1 MVGRPQPPA
10 AQLDRQ
16 RSLIFPRRALAM
28 REGGSNWPDHAR
40 QVRQA
45 LTDPQHLC
53 RELGLLRSYR
63 PVRQAG
69 GLLIRCPAHGDRT
82 PSCSVTL
89 GPDRT
94 IRIRCFSCDLVGD
107 ALHLIATAAGLDLRR
122 DFRRI
127 LDLGAQIGGIH
138 LQDLSERPLTKRVE
152 PPRPPDPPAERP
164 YPPNE
169 DVLELWERCL
179 SVDQAPAVAAGLA
192 GRGLE
197 ASLVARFDLGRAL
210 PPGGNLPR
218 WARYQNQTWYQ
229 TGHHLLLPV
238 YSAQGGL
245 CSVRAWGFQEGSPK
259 RLPPSGYRAGGLIL
273 ANQLGQ
279 HLLRTASSPSSWPQE
294 VPLRVVITEGEP
306 DYLTWATRFPDADPI
321 APAVL
326 GVVMGSWTEAMASRI
341 PSGARV
347 TIRTDHDDT
356 GERYAALI
364 YRTLTGRCTVLRPR
378 ATPL

>member
-1 MVGRPQPPA
+1 
-10 AQLDRQ
+10 
-16 RSLIFPRRALAM
+16 M
-28 REGGSNWPDHAR
+28 RKGGSNWPDHAG

-53 RELGLLRSYR
+53 NELGLLQGYR

-94 IRIRCFSCDLVGD
+94 IRIRCFSCDLAGD
-107 ALHLIATAAGLDLRR
+107 ALHLIAIAAGLNPHQN
-122 DFRRI
+122 FRRI

-138 LQDLSERPLTKRVE
+138 LQDLSERPLTRSVE
-152 PPRPPDPPAERP
+152 PPRPPDPPAERL

-169 DVLELWERCL
+169 EVLELWRRCL
-179 SVDQAPAVAAGLA
+179 PVDQAPDIATGLA
-192 GRGLE
+192 GRGLD

-210 PPGGNLPR
+210 PPEGNLPR
-218 WARYQNQTWYQ
+218 WARYQGRTWAQ
-229 TGHHLLLPV
+229 TGHRLLLPA
-238 YSAQGGL
+238 YSDRGGL

-259 RLPPSGYRAGGLIL
+259 RLPPAGYRAGGLIL

-279 HLLRTASSPSSWPQE
+279 YLLRTAAPPSSWPQE

-306 DYLTWATRFPDADPI
+306 DYLTWATRFPDSDPT

-326 GVVMGSWTEAMASRI
+326 GVVAGSWTDSMASRI
-341 PSGARV
+341 PDRTRV
-347 TIRTDHDDT
+347 IIRTDQDRA
-356 GERYAALI
+356 GEQYSEAI

-378 ATPL
+378 ATPP